1 MTDEVPTPEPAPGVV
16 DRARGFVGRA
26 RRAPGTV
33 EDLARSVE
41 TVASEL
47 AEVRAALARVEELG
61 RDDTRGGAVEAEDGE
76 LERLLAHVE
85 AVGQQ
90 VTALDGTVVA
100 HAAAVRRTI
109 QAPARAAAA
118 AALRERLGPA
128 PDLRPGLSVFTL
140 CWNHGPLL
148 ATSVRSAQAVLDLLP
163 PEEQG
168 EILVLDDASTDATPA
183 VAGAL
188 AAEDPRIRVIRADEN
203 LGLGHARNTLLHAA
217 RTRHAFQ
224 LDADDLAVAAG
235 VVELYRMAVRTG
247 ASVTFGTV
255 VQADA
260 DGAALGAV
268 SNEPPTPAFF
278 RSNYIGTIAVSD
290 LAAYREMGGWPTD
303 PLLEHVDDWSS
314 LHQVITE
321 GRLLAFV
328 PTLAAVYREWPT
340 GFHHSVPD
348 PRLGQERI
356 ARTFDPL
363 GRHQGDDALV
373 GVAAV
378 AIHPSTGPLW
388 ATPEAIALDP
398 TLEPAPPPPP
408 PARVSS
414 PTARILLVGPGGVA
428 NLGDDAI
435 TVRAVDRA
443 RTAFGPDIAID
454 VITDGPPAQALG
466 GRTRWLLPL
475 HMAIHGLTAD
485 QLGTLPPVLEH
496 APERAGAGRA
506 RWRPFDP
513 AAYAAA
519 VFLGCG
525 LSSRWAEGTIVPRA
539 LLAGALRAA
548 RVPVA
553 HSGQAYVIDDDDRDL
568 MAAFLGGAVAVG
580 CRDDASAAF
589 ASHLPGVDPRVVTVT
604 GDDALGLAPAADAST
619 LARPTLAVTLRRA
632 DYVGASEDDP
642 VRRWGLAAD
651 ALAAARG
658 WDVLGVALN
667 AQAPEPEI
675 VTLATLRNTV
685 PLQARWRLVECGSDP
700 ARMVAAVSGAV
711 AVATQS
717 YHAALF
723 GLGAGVPSVLGAAST
738 YYQAKAAGLA
748 RLAGLPEAFAVTDP
762 GDLPDA
768 LDAVTAAMATRPDPL
783 AEASRATDAWWSRLP
798 AALGRTAVRHPS
810 PSTVPPRS

>member
-1 MTDEVPTPEPAPGVV
+1 MTDEPPTPEPTPEPAAGGVE
-16 DRARGFVGRA
+16 RARGFVARA
-26 RRAPGTV
+26 RRAPGAV
-33 EDLARSVE
+33 DDLARSVE
-41 TVASEL
+41 AIGSQL
-47 AEVRAALARVEELG
+47 AEVRTALARVEQLG
-61 RDDTRGGAVEAEDGE
+61 WDGRLDTRGGVEAVGGE
-76 LERLLAHVE
+76 LHRLRDHVD

-90 VTALDGTVVA
+90 VAALDGTVVA
-100 HAAAVRRTI
+100 HAAAVRRTV

-140 CWNHGPLL
+140 CWNHGALL
-148 ATSVRSAQAVLDLLP
+148 ATSVRSAQSVLDLLP

-183 VAGAL
+183 VAAAL
-188 AAEDPRIRVIRADEN
+188 TAEDPRIRVIRADEN

-217 RTRHAFQ
+217 RTRHALQ
-224 LDADDLAVAAG
+224 LDADDVAVAAG
-235 VVELYRMAVRTG
+235 VIDLYRMAVRTG
-247 ASVTFGTV
+247 ASVTFGTI
-255 VQADA
+255 VQTDA
-260 DGAALGAV
+260 DGAALGTV
-268 SNEPPTPAFF
+268 SNEPPTAAFF

-290 LAAYREMGGWPTD
+290 VAAYREMGGWPTD

-321 GRLLAFV
+321 GRLVAFV

-340 GFHHSVPD
+340 GFHHTVPD

-356 ARTFDPL
+356 ARAFDPV
-363 GRHQGDDALV
+363 GRHRGDDALA

-398 TLEPAPPPPP
+398 TLAPTPPPPV
-408 PARVSS
+408 RVPS

-435 TVRAVDRA
+435 TVRAVHRA
-443 RTAFGPDIAID
+443 RAAFGPDVALD
-454 VITDGPPAQALG
+454 VITDGPPVQAFG
-466 GRTRWLLPL
+466 GRARWLLPL
-475 HMAIHGLTAD
+475 NMAIHGLTAD
-485 QLGTLPPVLEH
+485 QLGALPPVLEH
-496 APERAGAGRA
+496 APERAGADQA

-513 AAYAAA
+513 AAYDAA

-539 LLAGALRAA
+539 LLAAALRTA

-553 HSGQAYVIDDDDRDL
+553 YSGQGYVIDDDGRDL
-568 MAAFLGGAVAVG
+568 MAAFLGGAVALG

-589 ASHLPGVDPRVVTVT
+589 ASSLPGVDPHVVTVT
-604 GDDALGLAPAADAST
+604 GDDALGLAPAADAPA
-619 LARPTLAVTLRRA
+619 LAALDRPTLAVTVRRA
-632 DYVGASEDDP
+632 DYVGAPEGDP
-642 VRRWGLAAD
+642 VRRWALAAD

-667 AQAPEPEI
+667 AQPPEPEI
-675 VTLATLRNTV
+675 VTLATLRTMV
-685 PLQARWRLVECGSDP
+685 PLRARWRLVECGSNP
-700 ARMVAAVSGAV
+700 ARLVAAVSGAV

-723 GLGAGVPSVLGAAST
+723 GLGAGVPSVLGAASA
-738 YYQAKAAGLA
+738 YYEAKAVGLA
-748 RLAGLPEAFAVTDP
+748 GLAGLPEAFAVTDP
-762 GDLPDA
+762 DDLPGA
-768 LDAVTAAMATRPDPL
+768 LDAVTGTMAARPAPL
-783 AEASRATDAWWSRLP
+783 AEASRAADAWWSALP
-798 AALGRTAVRHPS
+798 AALGVTVRAAV
-810 PSTVPPRS
+810 

>member
-1 MTDEVPTPEPAPGVV
+1 MTDEPPTHEPSGTVE
-16 DRARGFVGRA
+16 RARGFVSRT

-33 EDLARSVE
+33 DDLARSVE
-41 TVASEL
+41 AIGSEL
-47 AEVRAALARVEELG
+47 AELRAAVARVEQLG
-61 RDDTRGGAVEAEDGE
+61 WDGRNDTRGGVAAVGDE
-76 LERLLAHVE
+76 LHRVRAHVD

-90 VTALDGTVVA
+90 VAALDGTVVA
-100 HAAAVRRTI
+100 HAAAVRRAV

-118 AALRERLGPA
+118 AALRQRLGPA
-128 PDLRPGLSVFTL
+128 PDLRSGLSVFTL

-148 ATSVRSAQAVLDLLP
+148 AASVRSAQAVLDLLP

-168 EILVLDDASTDATPA
+168 EILVLDDASTDASPA
-183 VAGAL
+183 VAAAL

-203 LGLGHARNTLLHAA
+203 LGLGHARTTLLHAA
-217 RTRHAFQ
+217 RTRHALQ
-224 LDADDLAVAAG
+224 LDADDVAVAAG
-235 VVELYRMAVRTG
+235 VIDLYRMAVRTG
-247 ASVTFGTV
+247 ATATFGTI

-260 DGAALGAV
+260 DGAAIGTV
-268 SNEPPTPAFF
+268 SNEPPTAAFF

-314 LHQVITE
+314 LHQVIAE

-340 GFHHSVPD
+340 GFHHTVPD

-356 ARTFDPL
+356 ARVFDPV
-363 GRHQGDDALV
+363 GRHRGDDALA

-378 AIHPSTGPLW
+378 AIHPTTGPLW
-388 ATPEAIALDP
+388 ATPEAIALDS
-398 TLEPAPPPPP
+398 TLAPAPPRPVRVAS
-408 PARVSS
+408 PA
-414 PTARILLVGPGGVA
+414 ARILLVGPGGVA

-443 RTAFGPDIAID
+443 RAAFGPGVAID
-454 VITDGPPAQALG
+454 VITDGPPVQALG

-475 HMAIHGLTAD
+475 HMAIHGLDAD

-496 APERAGAGRA
+496 APERAGAGQA

-513 AAYAAA
+513 AAYDAA

-539 LLAGALRAA
+539 LLAAALRTAG
-548 RVPVA
+548 VPVA
-553 HSGQAYVIDDDDRDL
+553 FSGQGYVIDDADRDL
-568 MAAFLGGAVAVG
+568 MAAFLAGAAAIG
-580 CRDDASAAF
+580 CRDAASAAF
-589 ASHLPGVDPRVVTVT
+589 ASGLSGVDPRVVTVS
-604 GDDALGLAPAADAST
+604 GDDALGLAPSADLPPLAALD
-619 LARPTLAVTLRRA
+619 RPTLAVTVRRA
-632 DYVGASEDDP
+632 DYVGAPEDDP
-642 VRRWGLAAD
+642 VRRWALAAD
-651 ALAAARG
+651 ALAADRG

-675 VTLATLRNTV
+675 VTLATLRAMV
-685 PLQARWRLVECGSDP
+685 PLRARWRLVACGSDP
-700 ARMVAAVSGAV
+700 ARLVAAVSGAV

-738 YYQAKAAGLA
+738 YYEAKAAGLA
-748 RLAGLPEAFAVTDP
+748 GLAGLPEAFAVTDP
-762 GDLPDA
+762 DHLPDA
-768 LDAVTAAMATRPDPL
+768 LDAVTAAMAARPAPL
-783 AEASRATDAWWSRLP
+783 AEASREADAWWSAIP
-798 AALGRTAVRHPS
+798 AALGVTGR
-810 PSTVPPRS
+810 

>member
-1 MTDEVPTPEPAPGVV
+1 MTDETPTGDPTDEPAPGIV
-16 DRARGFVGRA
+16 DRTRGFVGRA

-33 EDLARSVE
+33 DDMARSVE
-41 TVASEL
+41 AIAAEL
-47 AEVRAALARVEELG
+47 AEVRAALARVEQIGWDG
-61 RDDTRGGAVEAEDGE
+61 RDDTQGGLAAAGGE
-76 LERLLAHVE
+76 LHQLRDQVA
-85 AVGQQ
+85 AIGQQ
-90 VTALDGTVVA
+90 VAALDALDGTVVA
-100 HAAAVRRTI
+100 HAAAVRRTV

-128 PDLRPGLSVFTL
+128 PDLRPGLSMFTL

-163 PEEQG
+163 PDEQG

-183 VAGAL
+183 VAAAL
-188 AAEDPRIRVIRADEN
+188 AATDPRIRVIQADEN
-203 LGLGHARNTLLHAA
+203 LGLAHARNTLLHAA

-224 LDADDLAVAAG
+224 LDADDVAVAAG

-247 ASVTFGTV
+247 AAVTFGTI

-260 DGAALGAV
+260 DGAAQGAV
-268 SNEPPTPAFF
+268 SNEPPTAAFF

-290 LAAYREMGGWPTD
+290 LAAYRDMGGWPTD

-314 LHQVITE
+314 LHQAITE

-328 PTLAAVYREWPT
+328 PTVTAVYREWPT
-340 GFHHSVPD
+340 GFHHTVPD

-356 ARTFDPL
+356 ARTYDPL
-363 GRHQGDDALV
+363 GRHRGDDALV

-398 TLEPAPPPPP
+398 TLAPTPPPV
-408 PARVSS
+408 RVSS

-435 TVRAVDRA
+435 TVRAIDRA
-443 RTAFGPDIAID
+443 RAAFGPDVAID

-475 HMAIHGLTAD
+475 HMAIHGLSTE
-485 QLGTLPPVLEH
+485 QFGTLPPVLEH
-496 APERAGAGRA
+496 APERAGADRA

-513 AAYAAA
+513 AAYDAA
-519 VFLGCG
+519 VFGGCG
-525 LSSRWAEGTIVPRA
+525 LSSHWAEGTIIPRA
-539 LLAGALRAA
+539 LLAAALRTA
-548 RVPVA
+548 RVPIA
-553 HSGQAYVIDDDDRDL
+553 FSGQGYVIDDDDRDL
-568 MAAFLGGAVAVG
+568 MAAFLGGAVALG

-589 ASHLPGVDPRVVTVT
+589 ASSLPGVDPDVVTVT
-604 GDDALGLAPAADAST
+604 GDDALGLPPTADAPT
-619 LARPTLAVTLRRA
+619 LAALARPTLAVTVRRA
-632 DYVGASEDDP
+632 DYVGAPEADP
-642 VRRWGLAAD
+642 VRRWALAAD

-667 AQAPEPEI
+667 SQPPEPEI
-675 VTLATLRNTV
+675 ATLATLRSTV

-700 ARMVAAVSGAV
+700 ARLVDAVSGAV

-723 GLGAGVPSVLGAAST
+723 ALSAGVPSVLGAASP
-738 YYQAKAAGLA
+738 YYQAKAGGLA
-748 RLAGLPEAFAVTDP
+748 NLAGLPEAFAVTDP
-762 GDLPDA
+762 DDLPDA
-768 LDAVTAAMATRPDPL
+768 LDAVTAAMADCPDPL
-783 AEASRATDAWWSRLP
+783 AEATNAVDAWWSALP
-798 AALGRTAVRHPS
+798 ATLGV
-810 PSTVPPRS
+810 TV

>member
-1 MTDEVPTPEPAPGVV
+1 MSDESMPDEQPAPGTI

-33 EDLARSVE
+33 DDLARSVE
-41 TVASEL
+41 AIAAEL
-47 AEVRAALARVEELG
+47 AEVRAALERVEQIGWGG
-61 RDDTRGGAVEAEDGE
+61 RDDTRGGFAVVDGE
-76 LERLLAHVE
+76 LHRLHDHID
-85 AVGQQ
+85 AVGEQ
-90 VTALDGTVVA
+90 VATLDGTVIA

-168 EILVLDDASTDATPA
+168 EILILDDASTDATPA
-183 VAGAL
+183 VAAAL

-203 LGLGHARNTLLHAA
+203 LGLGHARTTLLHAA
-217 RTRHAFQ
+217 RTRHALQ
-224 LDADDLAVAAG
+224 LDADDVAVAAG
-235 VVELYRMAVRTG
+235 VVELYRMAVRTD
-247 ASVTFGTV
+247 AAVTFGTI

-260 DGAALGAV
+260 DGAASGAV
-268 SNEPPTPAFF
+268 SNEPPTAAFF

-290 LAAYREMGGWPTD
+290 LAVYRELGGWPTD

-314 LHQVITE
+314 LHQVIAE

-328 PTLAAVYREWPT
+328 PTLVAVYREWPT
-340 GFHHSVPD
+340 GFHHTVPD
-348 PRLGQERI
+348 ARLGQERI

-363 GRHQGDDALV
+363 GRHRGDDALA

-398 TLEPAPPPPP
+398 TLAPAPPAPV
-408 PARVSS
+408 RVSS
-414 PTARILLVGPGGVA
+414 PSARILLVGPGGVA

-443 RTAFGPDIAID
+443 RAAFGPDVAID

-475 HMAIHGLTAD
+475 HMAIHGLSAD
-485 QLGTLPPVLEH
+485 QLGTLPPALEH
-496 APERAGAGRA
+496 APERAGADRA
-506 RWRPFDP
+506 TWRPFDP
-513 AAYAAA
+513 AAYDAA

-525 LSSRWAEGTIVPRA
+525 LSSHWAEGTIVPRA
-539 LLAGALRAA
+539 LLAAALRTA

-553 HSGQAYVIDDDDRDL
+553 FSGQGYVIDDDGRDL
-568 MAAFLGGAVAVG
+568 MAALLDGAVAIG
-580 CRDDASAAF
+580 TRDATSAAF
-589 ASHLPGVDPRVVTVT
+589 ASSLPGVDPDVVTVT
-604 GDDALGLAPAADAST
+604 GDDALGLAPAVDDPTPAALD
-619 LARPTLAVTLRRA
+619 RPTLAVTIRRA
-632 DYVGASEDDP
+632 DYVGAPEDDP
-642 VRRWGLAAD
+642 VRRWAQAAD
-651 ALAAARG
+651 AVAAARG

-667 AQAPEPEI
+667 SQPPEPEI

-700 ARMVAAVSGAV
+700 ARLVAAVSGAI

-723 GLGAGVPSVLGAAST
+723 GLSAGVPAVLGAASP
-738 YYQAKAAGLA
+738 YYQAKAGGLAGLA
-748 RLAGLPEAFAVTDP
+748 ALPDAFAVTDP
-762 GDLPDA
+762 ADLPAA
-768 LDAVTAAMATRPDPL
+768 LDAVTAALATHPAPLADATR
-783 AEASRATDAWWSRLP
+783 AVDAWWSALP
-798 AALGRTAVRHPS
+798 ATLGLPV
-810 PSTVPPRS
+810 